1 LPLGGVRS
9 VGAARC
15 GSVLSDCLSLLPVW
29 CCSCMGCPFTTPLL
43 TFTSPLLLFTLPPF
57 RLWRWWCLYEP
68 MDHFV
73 EMGVFGIGLKFKA
86 VLSFFFRHARKKI
99 DVSFVHVRNSQGSQ

>member
-1 LPLGGVRS
+1 
-9 VGAARC
+9 
-15 GSVLSDCLSLLPVW
+15 
-29 CCSCMGCPFTTPLL
+29 
-43 TFTSPLLLFTLPPF
+43 
-57 RLWRWWCLYEP
+57 